1 MRRDIGGVDVE
12 DVAARLHM
20 RRTRMATRLS
30 GAFAFSRNRR

>member
-1 MRRDIGGVDVE
+1 MQRDIGGVEVE

-30 GAFAFSRNRR
+30 GAFAFSRDKR